1 VTSAAPKAA
10 PAAPEPRR
18 ARAGRAGGA
27 QVTRFAAPLAYNC
40 LHVIRMHE
48 YLPQGRRT
56 VFAQKMSPAMAD
68 VPVFGADFNTWF
80 PLTTGVYCLLLCAA
94 PPLPPCVHKLRCWP
108 AHHRRLLP
116 AAVHRAAAAP

>member
-1 VTSAAPKAA
+1 MTKRCSQAA
-10 PAAPEPRR
+10 PAERKLRR
-18 ARAGRAGGA
+18 PRAGRAVGA

-80 PLTTGVYCLLLCAA
+80 PLTTGVYCLLLYA
-94 PPLPPCVHKLRCWP
+94 
-108 AHHRRLLP
+108 
-116 AAVHRAAAAP
+116 RAAAAPA

>member
-1 VTSAAPKAA
+1 M
-10 PAAPEPRR
+10 
-18 ARAGRAGGA
+18 
-27 QVTRFAAPLAYNC
+27 TRFAAPLAYNC

-80 PLTTGVYCLLLCAA
+80 PLTTGVYCLLLYA
-94 PPLPPCVHKLRCWP
+94 
-108 AHHRRLLP
+108 
-116 AAVHRAAAAP
+116 RAAAAPSVHLPRMLASAPVASGAQLAMTGLGP